1 MSYLC
6 MKKISREITTEY
18 LSFVILDHQIL
29 PLNVDWMADYIEA
42 MPPFYHEIFG

>member
-6 MKKISREITTEY
+6 MKRISREITTEY